1 MRGTTKTAH
10 HAPSG
15 GEDPKLSVGVRTVG
29 GMVIDCDTCSVRG
42 RACHDC
48 VISVFLEIS
57 PRPVRLEQEEVDAVD
72 ALAAAGLVPPLRLVR
87 PLPGSEPEIAQGIA

>member
-1 MRGTTKTAH
+1 
-10 HAPSG
+10 
-15 GEDPKLSVGVRTVG
+15 
-29 GMVIDCDTCSVRG
+29 MVIDCDSCSVRG

-57 PRPVRLEQEEVDAVD
+57 PRPVQLEQAEVDAVD

-87 PLPGSEPEIAQGIA
+87 GVAAEDGERTQGIA